1 MAKVEVR
8 DNESLDS
15 ALRRFKKQLQRDGTL
30 QEARRIA
37 HSASA
42 GAAHRARKLP
52 TICGP
57 ATVSTD
63 SGWNCTPQ

>member
-30 QEARRIA
+30 QEARRK
-37 HSASA
+37 SRYEKPSDRRRRER
-42 GAAHRARKLP
+42 AARRRRQMRRMVRAQTKE
-52 TICGP
+52 
-57 ATVSTD
+57 
-63 SGWNCTPQ
+63 